1 MHSAPS
7 VSFPVGRS
15 RFAGHLLMVIWT
27 AGACCAGVVCY
38 QFESVGWRGA
48 VLLASV
54 LVAGAAAGLAYWRQC
69 AGELHFDGQGW
80 RLAGADP
87 LHAARL
93 LPALDLQSLM
103 LVRLAAPGQRPRWC
117 WLERRSAPHRWLDL
131 RRAVYS
137 RAPSADPADPNAAVS
152 QRSASPGPSPS
163 SS

>member
-15 RFAGHLLMVIWT
+15 RFAGQLSLVIWT
-27 AGACCAGVVCY
+27 AGACCAGVACY
-38 QFESVGWRGA
+38 QFESAGWRSA

-54 LVAGAAAGLAYWRQC
+54 LVAGAPAGLAWRRQC
-69 AGELHFDGQGW
+69 TGELHFDGQGW
-80 RLAGADP
+80 RLAGADTVD
-87 LHAARL
+87 AAQL
-93 LPALDLQSLM
+93 LPALDLQSLL
-103 LVRLAAPGQRPRWC
+103 LVRLAAPGQRSRWC

-137 RAPSADPADPNAAVS
+137 RAPSADPAEPIGAVS
-152 QRSASPGPSPS
+152 RRSASPGPSPS